1 MTLTNEIVT
10 PQDVITALADI
21 RSQSEKG
28 VALLEQAQQ
37 DYVRLDQEANK
48 VEYEAFLASQGTVK
62 DREAIAGLRAQEAR
76 TAAELQKVR
85 VDYIKTKL
93 KHLSEATMA
102 IQTSARMV
110 ELGWRTAGIG
120 ER

>member
-10 PQDVITALADI
+10 PQDVIVALTDI
-21 RSQSEKG
+21 RSQSERG
-28 VALLEQAQQ
+28 LALLKDAQEE
-37 DYVRLDQEANK
+37 YVRLDQEATR
-48 VEYEAFLASQGTVK
+48 VEYQAFLASQGTVK
-62 DREAIAGLRAQEAR
+62 DREAVAGLQAQEAR
-76 TAAELQKVR
+76 TAAELSKVK
-85 VDYIKTKL
+85 VDYIKQKL

-102 IQTSARMV
+102 VQTSARMV

>member
-1 MTLTNEIVT
+1 MTLTNLIET
-10 PQDVITALADI
+10 PQDVVTALADI
-21 RSQSEKG
+21 RTQADKG
-28 VALLEQAQQ
+28 LGLLEEAQRE
-37 DYVRLDQEANK
+37 YVRLDQQANK
-48 VEYEAFLASQGTVK
+48 VEYEAFLGSQGTVK
-62 DREAIAGLRAQEAR
+62 DREAIAGLQAQEAR

>member
-1 MTLTNEIVT
+1 MTNQIET
-10 PQDVITALADI
+10 PHDVIVALADI
-21 RSQSEKG
+21 RQQSERG
-28 VALLEQAQQ
+28 LSLLEEAQKEL
-37 DYVRLDQEANK
+37 VRLDQEASR
-48 VEYEAFLASQGTVK
+48 VEYEAFLSSQGTVK
-62 DREAIAGLRAQEAR
+62 DREAVAGLQAQEAR

-85 VDYIKTKL
+85 VDYIKQKL
-93 KHLSEATMA
+93 RHLSEATMA

>member
-1 MTLTNEIVT
+1 MTNQIET
-10 PQDVITALADI
+10 PNDVIVALADI
-21 RSQSEKG
+21 RNQSERG
-28 VALLEQAQQ
+28 LALLEEAQRE
-37 DYVRLDQEANK
+37 YVRLDQEAAR

-62 DREAIAGLRAQEAR
+62 DREAIAGLQAAEAR

-85 VDYIKTKL
+85 EDYIKTKL

-102 IQTSARMV
+102 VQTSARMV